1 MDSSASV
8 NPKNNGKDKVTDDHE
23 ETQDELV
30 TPDSRGKRK
39 TFGSSSGA
47 AFEPAKEHKIL
58 SPRSRVWEHYTRTQ
72 ENRDRCY
79 CHHCKKS
86 FACASKSGTSNLGKH
101 LTTCKRYL
109 AWEAARKKN
118 QTELADDGTV
128 RDTKV
133 SEAQVREATN
143 EMLVIGEMP
152 LSFVESIAWKH
163 FCNKVIGLKPHS
175 RRTATRDIVELYVKR
190 KAALKAW
197 FKANKQR
204 VSLTTDIWVAP
215 TTGNVTVFFF
225 QYVSFLYFTNLFLE
239 M

>member
-8 NPKNNGKDKVTDDHE
+8 NPKNNGKDKVSDHE
-23 ETQDELV
+23 ETEDELI
-30 TPDSRGKRK
+30 TPDNRGKRK
-39 TFGSSSGA
+39 TFASSSGA
-47 AFEPAKEHKIL
+47 ASQPTKHTKVL
-58 SPRSRVWEHYTRTQ
+58 TPRSYVWEHYTRTQ
-72 ENRDRCY
+72 ENRDRCV

-118 QTELADDGTV
+118 QTELTDNGAV

-152 LSFVESIAWKH
+152 LSSVESMAWKH
-163 FCNKVIGLKPHS
+163 FCNKIIGFNPHS
-175 RRTATRDIVELYVKR
+175 RRTATRDIVELYVRR
-190 KAALKAW
+190 KTALKAW

-204 VSLTTDIWVAP
+204 VSLTTDIWVAQ
-215 TTGNVTVFFF
+215 TTGNV
-225 QYVSFLYFTNLFLE
+225 
-239 M
+239 

>member
-8 NPKNNGKDKVTDDHE
+8 NPKNNGKDKVSDHE
-23 ETQDELV
+23 ETEDELI
-30 TPDSRGKRK
+30 TPDNRGKRK
-39 TFGSSSGA
+39 TFASSSGA
-47 AFEPAKEHKIL
+47 ASQPTKDTKVL
-58 SPRSRVWEHYTRTQ
+58 TPRSYVWEHYTQTQ
-72 ENRDRCY
+72 ENHDRCV

-118 QTELADDGTV
+118 QTELTDNGAV

-152 LSFVESIAWKH
+152 LSFVESMSWKH
-163 FCNKVIGLKPHS
+163 FCNKIIGFNPHS
-175 RRTATRDIVELYVKR
+175 RRTATRDIVELYVRR
-190 KAALKAW
+190 KTALKAW

-204 VSLTTDIWVAP
+204 FSLTTDIWVAQ
-215 TTGNVTVFFF
+215 TTGNV
-225 QYVSFLYFTNLFLE
+225 
-239 M
+239 

>member
-8 NPKNNGKDKVTDDHE
+8 NPKNNGKDKVSDRE
-23 ETQDELV
+23 ETQDELI

-39 TFGSSSGA
+39 TFASSSGA
-47 AFEPAKEHKIL
+47 ASEPPKEPKIL
-58 SPRSRVWEHYTRTQ
+58 SPRSRVWEHYTWTQ
-72 ENRDRCY
+72 ENRDGCF

-86 FACASKSGTSNLGKH
+86 FACALKSGSSNLGKH

-118 QTELADDGTV
+118 QIELTNDGTV

-143 EMLVIGEMP
+143 EILVIGEMP
-152 LSFVESIAWKH
+152 LSFVEIMAWMH
-163 FCNKVIGLKPHS
+163 LCNKVIGLKPHS
-175 RRTATRDIVELYVKR
+175 RRTATRDIVILYVGR

-204 VSLTTDIWVAP
+204 VSLTTDIWVAS
-215 TTGNVTVFFF
+215 TTGNVTAFF
-225 QYVSFLYFTNLFLE
+225 QYVSFLIKD
-239 M
+239 